1 VRSAAAP
8 SPGTN
13 RQRLANSKED
23 IPIAFFRG
31 GPRIPPTKN
40 APINEYILRFPQVRL
55 ITSTGEQVGVVDPQ
69 TALAKGREEG
79 LDVVVIAEQA
89 DPPVCKVMDFG
100 KFTFE
105 KKKKEHESKK
115 RQKVT
120 QVKEVKFRPNIDDH
134 DYGFKLR
141 NIVRF
146 LAEGDKVKATVQFR
160 GREMSRMEN
169 GRKVLDRLIA
179 DLEGKA
185 HAEGGHEIMGNRMH
199 LILGPAKKH

>member
-1 VRSAAAP
+1 
-8 SPGTN
+8 
-13 RQRLANSKED
+13 
-23 IPIAFFRG
+23 
-31 GPRIPPTKN
+31 
-40 APINEYILRFPQVRL
+40 
-55 ITSTGEQVGVVDPQ
+55 
-69 TALAKGREEG
+69 
-79 LDVVVIAEQA
+79 
-89 DPPVCKVMDFG
+89 MDFG

-134 DYGFKLR
+134 DYGFKLK

-146 LAEGDKVKATVQFR
+146 LEEGDKVKATVQFR